1 MKQLLPF
8 VTLFLLVCSACK
20 NTPATDEAPAFAIT
34 KTPFGKVDNADITL
48 YKLAHANGF
57 SVEIMNYGAAI
68 VSIITPDKNG
78 QPGDVVLGFD
88 NLDDYVKPGNP
99 YIGGIVGRYAN
110 RIAQAQFSLDEQTYQ
125 LAANDNGHSL
135 HGGLRGFDKVVWSA
149 TEQRTDTSAMLTLRY
164 TSPDGEEGY
173 PGNLQVTV
181 KYIVTNNYTLKID
194 YQATVDKAT
203 PVNLTNHAYFNLAA
217 GQALDILGHELYL
230 NADQY
235 TPVDAMLIPTG
246 ELRPVAGGPMD
257 FTTAKPIGKE
267 IAMTA
272 GGYDHNFV
280 LNKQQGQ
287 ELSLAATLYE
297 PLSGRFM
304 EMYTTEP
311 AVQFYSGNFLNG
323 MLRGKNDEV
332 YTLNYGLCLEAQHYP
347 DSPNQPNFPNTILRP
362 GETYRQTTVY
372 RFAVMPK

>member
-8 VTLFLLVCSACK
+8 VTLFLLVCNACK
-20 NTPATDEAPAFAIT
+20 NTPTTDEAPAFAIT
-34 KTPFGKVDNADITL
+34 KKPFGKVDNADITL

-110 RIAQAQFSLDEQTYQ
+110 RIAQAQFSLEGQTYQ

-181 KYIVTNNYTLKID
+181 TYIVTNDYALRID
-194 YQATVDKAT
+194 YQAIVDKAT

-217 GQALDILGHELYL
+217 GQALDILGHELHL
-230 NADQY
+230 NAYQY
-235 TPVDAMLIPTG
+235 TPVDATLIPTG
-246 ELRPVAGGPMD
+246 ELRPVTGGPMD

-280 LNKQQGQ
+280 LNKQPEQ

-297 PLSGRFM
+297 PGSGRFM

-372 RFAVMPK
+372 RFAVRPE